1 MNMKIKSLNF
11 KVELEGNG
19 IVNYDSNDQ
28 KNLWNGESKKG
39 NKNKFTSFNNNNM
52 YAKKTYYR
60 SDDGELLYKIKISSD
75 ALRKA
80 MFGDDAIAQNPSI
93 KHNKPVLCAFI
104 GSPLGL
110 IKGYCL
116 PDKTESI
123 SRKSPFTIT
132 SAEQTNNAESYME
145 FHSRS
150 GQKNV
155 GDDSD
160 KSDTTIFNKE
170 TIGKIT
176 YSAEGTIDFQGLEF
190 ISCDTIFDRYG
201 FNSDDYSILKPVL
214 SNYLPNFD
222 SDLGYYQLITSSIK
236 VSEYGI
242 KFTNEQI
249 VFLIKEA
256 LKRILNFRI
265 LRSGSYVKM
274 SKLTV
279 ELVINP
285 INSKENIF
293 IEINSIDDIENL
305 SFEVV
310 EHYVLTDTSES
321 IEKHNEIE
329 RKLIETL
336 N

>member
-1 MNMKIKSLNF
+1 
-11 KVELEGNG
+11 
-19 IVNYDSNDQ
+19 
-28 KNLWNGESKKG
+28 
-39 NKNKFTSFNNNNM
+39 M
-52 YAKKTYYR
+52 Y
-60 SDDGELLYKIKISSD
+60 
-75 ALRKA
+75 
-80 MFGDDAIAQNPSI
+80 
-93 KHNKPVLCAFI
+93 AFI
-104 GSPLGL
+104 GSPLGI

-116 PDKTESI
+116 PDLSESI
-123 SRKSPFTIT
+123 TRKSPFTIT
-132 SAEQTNNAESYME
+132 AAEQTNNAESYME

-150 GQKNV
+150 GQKKIGN
-155 GDDSD
+155 DSD

-201 FNSDDYSILKPVL
+201 FNPDDYSILKPHL

-249 VFLIKEA
+249 VFLIKET

-265 LRSGSYVKM
+265 LRSGSYVKI

-279 ELVINP
+279 ELVTNP
-285 INSKENIF
+285 INSKDNIF

-329 RKLIETL
+329 RKLIEKL